1 MITRESGVQG
11 RDIDDL
17 KMMDDF
23 SFISVSP
30 SNAEIITGAFANKT
44 INGKKSIINRA
55 KENTGGDSRG
65 PRRPFPPRRDF

>member
-1 MITRESGVQG
+1 LGRKEGYTARSLLELITKESNVAG

-30 SNAEIITGAFANKT
+30 SNAEIITRSFANKV
-44 INGKKSIINRA
+44 INGKKAIINRA
-55 KENTGGDSRG
+55 KESD
-65 PRRPFPPRRDF
+65 

>member
-1 MITRESGVQG
+1 LGRREGYTGRSLLEMISKESGVEG

-30 SNAEIITGAFANKT
+30 SNAEKITGAFANKT

-55 KENTGGDSRG
+55 KESD
-65 PRRPFPPRRDF
+65 